1 MNRKHRLYSDKEK
14 QELLDCIE
22 SSGGPIR
29 EALARLG
36 LPKSTYYD
44 WKNAGEIHKG
54 LRTPPENVLRN
65 FYLVTSTLS

>member
-22 SSGGPIR
+22 ASIGPIR

-36 LPKSTYYD
+36 ISKSTYYD
-44 WKNAGEIHKG
+44 
-54 LRTPPENVLRN
+54 
-65 FYLVTSTLS
+65 

>member
-1 MNRKHRLYSDKEK
+1 MSRKHRPYSDKEE
-14 QELLDCIE
+14 QELLDCTG
-22 SSGGPIR
+22 SPIR

-44 WKNAGEIHKG
+44 WKIAGEIHKG
-54 LRTPPENVLRN
+54 LHTPPENFLRN

>member
-44 WKNAGEIHKG
+44 WKNTGEVSVSGAEGQRVHPRHRI
-54 LRTPPENVLRN
+54 N
-65 FYLVTSTLS
+65 LSQ